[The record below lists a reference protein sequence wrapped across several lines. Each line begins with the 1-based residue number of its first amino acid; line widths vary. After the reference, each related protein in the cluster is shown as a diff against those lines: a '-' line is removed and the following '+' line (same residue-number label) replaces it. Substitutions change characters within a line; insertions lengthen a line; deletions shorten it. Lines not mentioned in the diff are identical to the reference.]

1 MSEFFLELFSEEIP
15 SSLQKNLREDL
26 LNSFTKVFNEKAISF
41 KKNSSFS
48 TPNRLV
54 VLFEGLQKKILLKS
68 EEIKGPNVKAPEIAL
83 EGFIR
88 SNNIVKKDLIKKK
101 LDKGEFYFFKTKS
114 KKLST
119 QDLLEE
125 LIPQI
130 LNKIQWKKS
139 MRWSDFNL
147 SWGRPLKSILA
158 IFDKKK
164 LTFNFHHLTSSNSTF
179 IDKEFEEKKKIFTD
193 FKDYNNF
200 FKKMN
205 ITIDHNLRKNFI
217 EKKLDEIS
225 NKKNIKIEN
234 NPKLIDEVVDLTDQ
248 PNVILCE
255 FDRKFLNIPKEIL
268 IITMQH
274 HQKYFPTF
282 DKKGN
287 ITNEFL
293 VVTNKKDINGLIK
306 LGNERVVEARLNDA
320 EFFWKKDKSQN
331 LVKRVSVLKSMNYFK
346 GLGTYF
352 DKVQRMRK
360 LGGMLS
366 DELLISK
373 DKVELSASICK
384 VDLVSELVGEFPE
397 LQGVMGGYFAEAQG
411 FEKDV
416 SKAISEQYLPAGLN
430 SKVPK
435 KPYSVA
441 LSLADKID
449 TLVGFFGI
457 NQKPTSS
464 KDPFALRRLALGII
478 KTIVENKKDFKL
490 RDLINYSAGLYFDQ
504 GFEFENKSLQKELE
518 NFLMDRLKFYMKE
531 EKIRNDIIS
540 ASTSF
545 LNLDQS
551 VIIFGKAKS
560 LNKLID
566 KPVGIDVVSSFKR
579 ASSILES
586 ELKDKKLELS
596 NTTDPGIFKTEFEK
610 NLYKKIVEL
619 KKYFQ
624 NINKDEDFDL
634 TINNLAESKKVIF
647 DFFDNVIVNEDDIT
661 IKKNRLELIQMLC
674 KTFDYYVNFSL
685 IDSRQ

>member
-1 MSEFFLELFSEEIP
+1 
-15 SSLQKNLREDL
+15 
-26 LNSFTKVFNEKAISF
+26 
-41 KKNSSFS
+41 
-48 TPNRLV
+48 
-54 VLFEGLQKKILLKS
+54 
-68 EEIKGPNVKAPEIAL
+68 
-83 EGFIR
+83 
-88 SNNIVKKDLIKKK
+88 
-101 LDKGEFYFFKTKS
+101 
-114 KKLST
+114 
-119 QDLLEE
+119 
-125 LIPQI
+125 
-130 LNKIQWKKS
+130 

-464 KDPFALRRLALGII
+464 KDPFALRRLALGIV

-490 RDLINYSAGLYFDQ
+490 RDLISYSAGLYFDQ

-566 KPVGIDVVSSFKR
+566 KPIGIDVVSSFKR

>member
-26 LNSFTKVFNEKAISF
+26 LSSFTKVFNEKSISF
-41 KKNSSFS
+41 KKSSSFS

-119 QDLLEE
+119 QDLLES

-158 IFDKKK
+158 ILDKKK

-179 IDKEFEEKKKIFTD
+179 IDKEFEEKKKIFID

-490 RDLINYSAGLYFDQ
+490 RDLISYSAGLYLDQ
-504 GFEFENKSLQKELE
+504 GFEFENKFLQKELE

-560 LNKLID
+560 LNKFID
-566 KPVGIDVVSSFKR
+566 KPNGIDVVSSFKR

-624 NINKDEDFDL
+624 NINKDEDFDI

>member
-26 LNSFTKVFNEKAISF
+26 LNSFVKVFNDKSISF
-41 KKNSSFS
+41 KKSSSFS

-54 VLFEGLQKKILLKS
+54 ILFEGLQKKIILKS
-68 EEIKGPNVKAPEIAL
+68 EEIRGPNVKAPEIAL
-83 EGFIR
+83 EGFLR
-88 SNNIVKKDLIKKK
+88 SNNIVKEDLIKKK

-130 LNKIQWKKS
+130 LDKIQWKKS
-139 MRWSDFNL
+139 MKWSDFNL

-179 IDKEFEEKKKIFTD
+179 IDKEFEEKKKIFID

-306 LGNERVVEARLNDA
+306 IGNERVVEARLNDA

-490 RDLINYSAGLYFDQ
+490 RDLISYSAGLYLDQ
-504 GFEFENKSLQKELE
+504 GFEFENKFLQKELE

-560 LNKLID
+560 LNKFID
-566 KPVGIDVVSSFKR
+566 KPNGIDVVSSFKR

-624 NINKDEDFDL
+624 NINKDEDFDI

>member
-26 LNSFTKVFNEKAISF
+26 LNSFIKSFNEKFILF
-41 KKNSSFS
+41 KKSSSFS
-48 TPNRLV
+48 TPNRLII
-54 VLFEGLQKKILLKS
+54 LFEGLQKQIILKS
-68 EEIKGPNVKAPEIAL
+68 EEIKGPSVKAPELAL

-88 SNNIVKKDLIKKK
+88 SNNISKKDLFKKAT
-101 LDKGEFYFFKTKS
+101 DKGEFYFFKTKS
-114 KKLST
+114 KKLNT
-119 QDLLEE
+119 QDLLQE
-125 LIPQI
+125 LVPLI
-130 LNKIQWKKS
+130 LQKIQWKKS
-139 MRWSDFNL
+139 MRWSDFSLN
-147 SWGRPLKSILA
+147 WGRPLKSILA

-164 LTFNFHHLTSSNSTF
+164 LTFNFHHLTSSSSTF
-179 IDKEFEEKKKIFTD
+179 IDKEFEEKKKIFID

-200 FKKMN
+200 FKKLN
-205 ITIDHNLRKNFI
+205 ITIDHNQRKNLI
-217 EKKLDEIS
+217 EKKLNEIS
-225 NKKNIKIEN
+225 NKKNIIIEDN
-234 NPKLIDEVVDLTDQ
+234 SKLLDEVVDLTDQ
-248 PNVILCE
+248 PNVISCE

-293 VVTNKKDINGLIK
+293 VVTNKHDKNGLIK
-306 LGNERVVEARLNDA
+306 IGNERVVEARLSDA
-320 EFFWKKDKSQN
+320 EFFWQKDKSLN
-331 LVKRVSVLKSMNYFK
+331 LVKRVSSLKSMNYFK

-397 LQGVMGGYFAEAQG
+397 LQGIMGGYFAEAQG

-416 SKAISEQYLPAGLN
+416 CKAISEQYLPAGLN

-464 KDPFALRRLALGII
+464 KDPFALRRLALGVI
-478 KTIVENKKDFKL
+478 KTIVENKKDFKI
-490 RDLINYSAGLYFDQ
+490 RDLISYSAGLYLDQ
-504 GFEFENKSLQKELE
+504 GFEFENKSLQTELIS
-518 NFLMDRLKFYMKE
+518 FLMDRLKFYMKE
-531 EKIRNDIIS
+531 EKIRSDIIL
-540 ASTSF
+540 ASTSSF
-545 LNLDQS
+545 NLDRS
-551 VIIFGKAKS
+551 VVIFGKAKS
-560 LNKLID
+560 LNKLVN
-566 KPVGIDVVSSFKR
+566 KPNGIDLISSYKR

-586 ELKDKKLELS
+586 ELRDKSLELS
-596 NTTDPGIFKTEFEK
+596 NTTDPGIFKTEYEK
-610 NLYKKIVEL
+610 NLYKKINEL
-619 KKYFQ
+619 SKYFQ
-624 NINKDEDFDL
+624 SINKDEDFEQS
-634 TINNLAESKKVIF
+634 INNLAESKKVIF
-647 DFFDNVIVNEDDIT
+647 DFFDNVIVNDEDIT

-685 IDSRQ
+685 IDSHQ